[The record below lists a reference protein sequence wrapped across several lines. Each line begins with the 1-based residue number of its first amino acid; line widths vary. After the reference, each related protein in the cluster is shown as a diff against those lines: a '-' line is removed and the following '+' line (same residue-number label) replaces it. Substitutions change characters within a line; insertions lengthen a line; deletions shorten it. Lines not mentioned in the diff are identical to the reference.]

1 MIISEVKKQMNE
13 FVDKIK
19 SEVTTEMVDYNEKMY
34 LLTLEQIQ
42 IKNNRRA

>member
-1 MIISEVKKQMNE
+1 MNE